1 MDPVCQNCSRYGPV
15 VRCEVEFER
24 LAGHLK
30 TVRMSL
36 CDVCAESIRSEEWV
50 RQLRN

>member
-1 MDPVCQNCSRYGPV
+1 MELVCQNCSRYGPV

-30 TVRMSL
+30 TVQMSL
-36 CDVCAESIRSEEWV
+36 CDVCADSIRSEEWV